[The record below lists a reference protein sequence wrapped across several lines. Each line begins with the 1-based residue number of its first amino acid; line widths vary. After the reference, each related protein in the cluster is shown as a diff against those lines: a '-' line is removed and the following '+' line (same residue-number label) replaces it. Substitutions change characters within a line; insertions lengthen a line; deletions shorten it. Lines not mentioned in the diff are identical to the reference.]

1 MDNREIYQL
10 LEKQESNIK
19 ELFGAHNTAIRAK
32 IESENTILGMK
43 IDALTDYQKI
53 QNGRTTQNSEN
64 ISNLAKDTRI
74 WRLIHRNPKVAII
87 IIVLAIIG
95 VTSSPLIIDLISK
108 IF

>member
-64 ISNLAKDTRI
+64 ISNLAKDTRLF
-74 WRLIHRNPKVAII
+74 RLIHKNPKMTGII
-87 IIVLAIIG
+87 IA
-95 VTSSPLIIDLISK
+95 LIILGINGKNIVDIVKTLLP
-108 IF
+108 